1 MNFSTSEL
9 IQFAKAALQEHNVPT
24 EDAQIT
30 AVSLVQADQRGI
42 TSHGLLRL
50 PLYVKAIVAGGINPV
65 PNVKIATPDAAT
77 TTIDGDN
84 GLGQVVM
91 RETVNW
97 AAQSAQN
104 HGVSVAAVE
113 NSSHYG
119 AGAFWTDRLAA
130 AGLVS
135 FLTSSTGPVVA
146 PYGGRNKILGTN
158 PLTIAM
164 PSAGAHPLTVDMATS
179 AGAYGKVMAA
189 KQAGTQIPE
198 GWAVDREGNPTVDPA
213 EAAQGALLPFGGH
226 KGSGLSVLLEGL
238 AAGLSSAAYAFKKE
252 DIWDN
257 PASAMNN
264 GHFLI
269 TINPGQ
275 FNGRE
280 AAEQKV
286 GQLQAAVQ
294 ESGPNAVSPGQ
305 YEYDNE
311 KSNEHTLQLTDSQI
325 EPLQKLA
332 TEIGVEFPK
341 EASEI
346 A

>member
-1 MNFSTSEL
+1 
-9 IQFAKAALQEHNVPT
+9 
-24 EDAQIT
+24 
-30 AVSLVQADQRGI
+30 
-42 TSHGLLRL
+42 
-50 PLYVKAIVAGGINPV
+50 
-65 PNVKIATPDAAT
+65 
-77 TTIDGDN
+77 
-84 GLGQVVM
+84 
-91 RETVNW
+91 
-97 AAQSAQN
+97 
-104 HGVSVAAVE
+104 
-113 NSSHYG
+113 
-119 AGAFWTDRLAA
+119 
-130 AGLVS
+130 
-135 FLTSSTGPVVA
+135 
-146 PYGGRNKILGTN
+146 
-158 PLTIAM
+158 
-164 PSAGAHPLTVDMATS
+164 
-179 AGAYGKVMAA
+179 MAA